1 MLKKSLMKKITLLL
15 YILSIH
21 IRVMNKTISVIATI
35 ALSFALFFAYTN
47 SATVFA
53 QNQST
58 STSAA
63 AAAAAGNDTA
73 SQNQTSATVTGSAQ
87 SLALNKT
94 TIPAQQ
100 TSVEVNQ
107 TTKPVEGQ
115 AQLQPLE
122 NQTIQQ
128 QLPNLAGLQN
138 ETMVQSTGPATTTIV
153 NQTTIPYNQT
163 IIGTENSTTPQQALQ
178 QSNQTGQSAQQQ
190 SNQTGQSAQQQSN
203 QTGQSAQQQSNQSK
217 GPLEQIG
224 ESVGKMIGGK

>member
-35 ALSFALFFAYTN
+35 ALSLALFFAYTN

-58 STSAA
+58 PTS

-128 QLPNLAGLQN
+128 QLPNLASLQN

>member
-63 AAAAAGNDTA
+63 AAAAGNDTA

-107 TTKPVEGQ
+107 TTKPAEGQ
-115 AQLQPLE
+115 AQIQPLE

-128 QLPNLAGLQN
+128 QLPNLASLQN

-203 QTGQSAQQQSNQSK
+203 QSK

>member
-1 MLKKSLMKKITLLL
+1 
-15 YILSIH
+15 
-21 IRVMNKTISVIATI
+21 MNKTISIIASI
-35 ALSFALFFAYTN
+35 ALSFALFFAYTGP
-47 SATVFA
+47 ATVLA

-58 STSAA
+58 SSI
-63 AAAAAGNDTA
+63 AGSDTA
-73 SQNQTSATVTGSAQ
+73 SQNQTSATVTGSAE

-100 TSVEVNQ
+100 TSVTVNQ

-115 AQLQPLE
+115 VQLQPLE

-128 QLPNLAGLQN
+128 QLPNLTNLQN
-138 ETMVQSTGPATTTIV
+138 KTMVQATGPATTTIV
-153 NQTTIPYNQT
+153 NQTTIPFNQT

-178 QSNQTGQSAQQQ
+178 QSSQTGQS
-190 SNQTGQSAQQQSN
+190 G
-203 QTGQSAQQQSNQSK
+203 QQQSNQSK